1 MKLMAY
7 LSLMKYQIGEKI
19 SKIQLTTFG
28 LLQRHTRG
36 AFHIYDIVFDLA
48 VNGKKIAKKN
58 T

>member
-1 MKLMAY
+1 MAY

-19 SKIQLTTFG
+19 SKIQLTTSG
-28 LLQRHTRG
+28 RLKIHTRES
-36 AFHIYDIVFDLA
+36 FHTYDIVFGLA